1 MRTLNFPTAF
11 GLVTLSGCLWFLAVT
26 PFDLAPLAWIASV
39 PMLWAID
46 RTASYRRALF
56 LGWWAGV
63 IETGGGFY
71 WLIDV
76 QQRFADFPW
85 IAAAAVFFAFCAA
98 RALIFLVCTAIICAI
113 RRWRPLP
120 MALLAPLAMVSG
132 EILVPQIFPCGQWI
146 SQAWQPLVIQIAE
159 VTGAYGVTALLM
171 MVNGAL
177 YDLLLERARGRIP
190 ALCALALLVACLGF
204 SALRMQQFDTEIA
217 AAPKVNIG
225 LVQPNVGYSVSAPDS
240 REEILRQLK
249 GLQTQSSR
257 LQKAGAQLIL
267 WSEGAYPIGLERNQD
282 RDFPDDSLAMI
293 RRGFDVP
300 SIIGAVTY
308 NPKDETEAYNTALLL
323 DERGQFTGRYDKVE
337 LLAFGEYVPGV
348 QTFPW
353 LRKLLPDGAGR
364 FTRGAGPRLLAFR
377 DKNAMPWR
385 LAPVICYEDILQDY
399 LSSVGQLHPNLLV
412 NLTSDSWFGADTEP
426 YEHLALSVFASVE
439 LRTSM
444 VRAVNSGISALI
456 DANGRVLK
464 KTYADDPYRH
474 PRDADGIVVATPM
487 MPASHT
493 VYDAIG
499 NSFAYLCVLVSLLL
513 TGRAVL
519 MLRRTKQ

>member
-11 GLVTLSGCLWFLAVT
+11 GLATLSGCLWFLAVT

-46 RTASYRRALF
+46 GTPSYRRALF

-63 IETGGGFY
+63 VETGGGFY

-85 IAAAAVFFAFCAA
+85 IGAAAVFFAFCAA
-98 RALIFLVCTAIICAI
+98 RGLIFLVCTAIICAI

-120 MALLAPLAMVSG
+120 MTLLAPLAMVSG

-159 VTGAYGVTALLM
+159 FTGAYGVTALLM

-177 YDLLLERARGRIP
+177 YDLLRERTRARMP
-190 ALCALALLVACLGF
+190 ALCALVLLIACLGF
-204 SALRMQQFDTEIA
+204 GALRMQQLDAQIA
-217 AAPKVNIG
+217 AAPRLRIG
-225 LVQPNVGYSVSAPDS
+225 LVQPNVAYSVSGTDS
-240 REEILRQLK
+240 REEILRQLG
-249 GLQTQSSR
+249 GLQTESSR
-257 LQKAGAQLIL
+257 LQKAGAELIL
-267 WSEGAYPIGLERNQD
+267 WSEGAYPIGMERDQKQ
-282 RDFPDDSLAMI
+282 DFPPDSLAMI
-293 RRGFDVP
+293 RRGFDAP
-300 SIIGAVTY
+300 TIIGAVTY
-308 NPKDETEAYNTALLL
+308 NPKDDNEAYNSALLL
-323 DERGQFTGRYDKVE
+323 DENGRFAGRYDKVE
-337 LLAFGEYVPGV
+337 LLAFGEYIPLI

-353 LRKLLPDGAGR
+353 LRRLLPDGAGR
-364 FTRGAGPRLLAFR
+364 FTRGEGPKLIPYRA
-377 DKNAMPWR
+377 KNGAPWQ

-399 LSSVGQLHPNLLV
+399 LSSVGHLHPNLLV

-426 YEHLALSVFASVE
+426 SEHLALSVFASVE

-464 KTYADDPYRH
+464 KTAAHDPYRH
-474 PRDADGIVVATPM
+474 PRPAEGVVVDTPM
-487 MPASHT
+487 MSASHT
-493 VYDAIG
+493 LYGALG
-499 NSFAYLCVLVSLLL
+499 NAFAYLCLLGSLTLA
-513 TGRAVL
+513 GRAAL
-519 MLRRTKQ
+519 MLRRNKR

>member
-11 GLVTLSGCLWFLAVT
+11 GLVTLSGCLWFLSVT

-39 PMLWAID
+39 PMLLAID
-46 RTASYRRALF
+46 RTPSYRRALF

-63 IETGGGFY
+63 VESGGGFY

-76 QQRFADFPW
+76 QQRFAEFPW

-98 RALIFLVCTAIICAI
+98 RALIFLVFTAIVCAI

-120 MALLAPLAMVSG
+120 MALLAPLAMVCG

-146 SQAWQPLVIQIAE
+146 SQAWQPLVIQISE
-159 VTGAYGVTALLM
+159 FTGAYGVTALLM

-177 YDLLLERARGRIP
+177 FDLLRDKASARVP
-190 ALCALALLVACLGF
+190 AACALGVLVACLAFG
-204 SALRMQQFDTEIA
+204 ALRMKQVDAQMA
-217 AAPKVNIG
+217 QAPKLSIG
-225 LVQPNVGYSVSAPDS
+225 LVQPNVGYSVSGTDS
-240 REEILRQLK
+240 REEILRQLH
-249 GLQTQSSR
+249 GLQTQSER

-267 WSEGAYPIGLERNQD
+267 WSEGAYPIAMERD
-282 RDFPDDSLAMI
+282 RDTDYPEGSLAMI
-293 RRGFDVP
+293 RRGFDIP
-300 SIIGAVTY
+300 SIIGAVTLTA
-308 NPKDETEAYNTALLL
+308 NDDAYNSALLL
-323 DERGQFTGRYDKVE
+323 DEKGRFTGRYDKVE

-364 FTRGAGPRLLAFR
+364 FTPGAGPALLNFKA
-377 DKNAMPWR
+377 KSGMSWQ

-399 LSSVGQLHPNLLV
+399 LSGVGRLHPNLLV

-444 VRAVNSGISALI
+444 VRAVNSGISALV
-456 DANGRVLK
+456 DANGRVVV

-474 PRDADGIVVATPM
+474 PRPADGVLVTAPM
-487 MPASHT
+487 MAASHT
-493 VYDAIG
+493 VFDLVG
-499 NSFAYLCVLVSLLL
+499 NSFAYLCALAALILA
-513 TGRAVL
+513 GRAGF
-519 MLRRTKQ
+519 MLRRNKA